1 VVNVKP
7 QAAEQAAEPYLAL
20 RSSLDGPTPAAR
32 VLGAVIL
39 TTAIATLPR
48 IDQRV
53 AIGLLACVVA
63 ATLAGRPNL
72 KRLSLRLSIALV
84 VIGMLILPF
93 LLSGQGERA
102 VHLSLRAL
110 GAATVALAFTSDL
123 LGAELARALGA
134 LRAPTALVE
143 VLEGLALQ
151 LDSLKTTCVRLL
163 LARRLR
169 GARGPL
175 GAASILPELL
185 VRSAERAERVDLARR
200 LRGYHYV
207 RPKRSFARHDSWAL
221 SIAFAS
227 AALLHALARL

>member
-1 VVNVKP
+1 MNAKP
-7 QAAEQAAEPYLAL
+7 RATEQSLGL
-20 RSSLDGPTPAAR
+20 RDGLERPTPAGR
-32 VLGAVIL
+32 VLGAMIL
-39 TTAIATLPR
+39 TTAIATLPT

-53 AIGLLACVVA
+53 ALGVLACVIA
-63 ATLAGRPNL
+63 ATLAARPNL
-72 KRLSLRLSIALV
+72 KRLSLRLSMALV
-84 VIGMLILPF
+84 VIGMLVLPF

-123 LGAELARALGA
+123 LGPELARALGA

-143 VLEGLALQ
+143 VLEGLTLQ
-151 LDSLKTTCVRLL
+151 LDSLKTTCGRLL
-163 LARRLR
+163 LARKLR
-169 GARGPL
+169 GAHGFL

-207 RPKRSFARHDSWAL
+207 RPERSFARQDVWPL
-221 SIAFAS
+221 SIAVAS
-227 AALLHALARL
+227 AALLHVLVQT